1 MLLNMVDQLQRRL
14 NGPSAA
20 PQAESVPA
28 AQAVVP
34 SKTATPA
41 TQVVADRNI
50 AAEDAYE
57 DSIVLVKTPEDES
70 S

>member
-14 NGPSAA
+14 NGPN
-20 PQAESVPA
+20 P
-28 AQAVVP
+28 
-34 SKTATPA
+34 
-41 TQVVADRNI
+41 
-50 AAEDAYE
+50 YE